1 MEQGTPTS
9 PKSKPCFTLV
19 DCAGHCLGDLH
30 GAISATWLCFLFFSS
45 LLPLKWSKACK
56 AENIKTFWTALLVC
70 WPFQHHLFSKQ
81 LWSWPEVVSFETL
94 SLLLLP
100 FVRHVDHNSLSQ
112 HWFPWSSHLLE
123 NHACVLFFLLRGRK
137 GCSPPSF
144 HTAVVSKDPCFRLE
158 LTRTSVITESRGRYV
173 LTEFPLPGYLWWFSE
188 IQQRGSRTSARCRLP
203 SPFHF

>member
-1 MEQGTPTS
+1 MQGNQRDRSTWHPTAVREQGTPTS

-112 HWFPWSSHLLE
+112 HWFPWSSRLLE
-123 NHACVLFFLLRGRK
+123 NHASVLFFLLRGRK
-137 GCSPPSF
+137 AALHHHF
-144 HTAVVSKDPCFRLE
+144 TQ
-158 LTRTSVITESRGRYV
+158 
-173 LTEFPLPGYLWWFSE
+173 LW
-188 IQQRGSRTSARCRLP
+188 SARIPALDW
-203 SPFHF
+203 S